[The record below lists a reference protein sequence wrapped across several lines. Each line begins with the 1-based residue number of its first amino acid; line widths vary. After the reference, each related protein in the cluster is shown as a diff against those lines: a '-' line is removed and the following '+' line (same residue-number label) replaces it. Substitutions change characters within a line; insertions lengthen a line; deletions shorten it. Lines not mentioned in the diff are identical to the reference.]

1 MDFEVDK
8 GALLEPLQLVIGVVE
23 RKQTVAVLGN
33 LLVQATDSLCLTGTD
48 QEVEVSSTIADV
60 EVATEGEVTLPARKL
75 LDICKSLKDGS
86 RIRFRSEESRV
97 AVTSGRFRSH
107 LATLPVADFPN
118 VELVGDAMRFS
129 IPASELSGLVG
140 QTGFAMAQQ
149 DVRFYFNGMLLEIED
164 GELRSVATNGQ
175 RLARSVM
182 TSPGAGSGRF
192 ILPRKGVLEMSR
204 LVQDAEGEV
213 EMAFTDNHASFAAG
227 NGRLITK
234 LIDGTYPPYE
244 QAIPS
249 GGKQILIADRDELRE
264 ALSRT
269 AILSNEMYRNVR
281 LRFAAGELVM
291 HANNPMQEEAEE
303 TLAVE
308 YDGDEL
314 EVGFNVVYLVDALS
328 TMKGDR
334 VRMTLTDSNIAAVL
348 DDPDDGS
355 CIYVISPMM
364 L

>member
-1 MDFEVDK
+1 
-8 GALLEPLQLVIGVVE
+8 
-23 RKQTVAVLGN
+23 
-33 LLVQATDSLCLTGTD
+33 
-48 QEVEVSSTIADV
+48 
-60 EVATEGEVTLPARKL
+60 
-75 LDICKSLKDGS
+75 
-86 RIRFRSEESRV
+86 
-97 AVTSGRFRSH
+97 
-107 LATLPVADFPN
+107 
-118 VELVGDAMRFS
+118 
-129 IPASELSGLVG
+129 
-140 QTGFAMAQQ
+140 
-149 DVRFYFNGMLLEIED
+149 
-164 GELRSVATNGQ
+164 
-175 RLARSVM
+175 
-182 TSPGAGSGRF
+182 
-192 ILPRKGVLEMSR
+192 
-204 LVQDAEGEV
+204 
-213 EMAFTDNHASFAAG
+213 
-227 NGRLITK
+227 
-234 LIDGTYPPYE
+234 
-244 QAIPS
+244 
-249 GGKQILIADRDELRE
+249 
-264 ALSRT
+264 LSRT

>member
-182 TSPGAGSGRF
+182 TSPGAFRVGRRG
-192 ILPRKGVLEMSR
+192 P
-204 LVQDAEGEV
+204 
-213 EMAFTDNHASFAAG
+213 
-227 NGRLITK
+227 
-234 LIDGTYPPYE
+234 
-244 QAIPS
+244 
-249 GGKQILIADRDELRE
+249 
-264 ALSRT
+264 
-269 AILSNEMYRNVR
+269 
-281 LRFAAGELVM
+281 
-291 HANNPMQEEAEE
+291 
-303 TLAVE
+303 
-308 YDGDEL
+308 
-314 EVGFNVVYLVDALS
+314 
-328 TMKGDR
+328 
-334 VRMTLTDSNIAAVL
+334 
-348 DDPDDGS
+348 
-355 CIYVISPMM
+355 
-364 L
+364 